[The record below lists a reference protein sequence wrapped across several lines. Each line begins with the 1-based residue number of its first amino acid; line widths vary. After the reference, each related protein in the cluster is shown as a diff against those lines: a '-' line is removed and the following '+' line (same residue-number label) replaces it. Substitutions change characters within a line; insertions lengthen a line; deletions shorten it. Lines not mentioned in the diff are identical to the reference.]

1 MQILK
6 AYTVLAREK
15 KLASFIKVLNNI
27 IKHEMFGKKHDPS
40 YKLHL
45 LGRFKV
51 LAYKAKWKIARTI
64 QLTIFISTYAKRAL
78 ISVC

>member
-40 YKLHL
+40 YLLHL

-51 LAYKAKWKIARTI
+51 LAIKQNGKSPGRY
-64 QLTIFISTYAKRAL
+64 S
-78 ISVC
+78 